1 VTKGIALL
9 FSAVAGML
17 VAMQPPINS
26 KLGTAVGNFAAATIS
41 FMVGTL
47 ALVAV
52 TVLAGGTHLSGLRDV
67 PWWYFAGGLIGA
79 VFVASSLV
87 MVRTLGAGGV
97 VAATIAGQLT
107 ASVVIDTFGLLGV
120 AQKPLTLGKMV
131 GIALLAAGVFLI
143 VRDNWSFV

>member
-9 FSAVAGML
+9 LSAAVGML

-26 KLGTAVGNFAAATIS
+26 KLGGAVGTFAAATVS
-41 FMVGTL
+41 FMVGTSVL
-47 ALVAV
+47 FVV
-52 TVLAGGTHLSGLRDV
+52 TILSGGLHLGGLRGV

-79 VFVASSLV
+79 VFIASSLV
-87 MVRTLGAGGV
+87 TVRTLGAGGV

-107 ASVVIDTFGLLGV
+107 GSVIIDQFGLIGL
-120 AQKPLTLGKMV
+120 AKQPLTVAKMV

-143 VRDNWSFV
+143 VRD